1 MECLMDNKADFKRA
15 EKLASDLLKKYC
27 IDEPPVI
34 AKELAELSR
43 LTVVPVNFAQ
53 INPKYSTISGFVD
66 IQTNRLFVNSN
77 ESVVRRN
84 FTIAHELGHYLLGHT
99 SSSEYENLLFRK
111 PLEEQ
116 NDPIIE
122 QEANCFAANLLV
134 PEHFLRDVIKKYPF
148 ATNLQLGNIFGV
160 SDTVI
165 RIRRKFL
172 GV

>member
-1 MECLMDNKADFKRA
+1 M
-15 EKLASDLLKKYC
+15 
-27 IDEPPVI
+27 
-34 AKELAELSR
+34 
-43 LTVVPVNFAQ
+43 PVNFAQ

-134 PEHFLRDVIKKYPF
+134 PEHFLRDVIK
-148 ATNLQLGNIFGV
+148 NILLLL
-160 SDTVI
+160 I
-165 RIRRKFL
+165 YN
-172 GV
+172 

>member
-1 MECLMDNKADFKRA
+1 MSCTVQKADFKRA
-15 EKLASDLLKKYC
+15 KDLASDLLNKYC
-27 IDEPPVI
+27 IDQPPVV
-34 AKELAELSR
+34 AKELAEFSR
-43 LTVVPVNFAQ
+43 LNVVPVNFAQ
-53 INPKYSTISGFVD
+53 INPKYSSISGFID

-77 ESVVRRN
+77 ESAVRRN

-99 SSSEYENLLFRK
+99 SSSEYANLLFRR

-116 NDPIIE
+116 EDPIIE

-134 PEHFLRDVIKKYPF
+134 PEQFLKNMIKKYPF
-148 ATNLQLGNIFGV
+148 ANNQQLGNVFGV
-160 SDTVI
+160 SESVI